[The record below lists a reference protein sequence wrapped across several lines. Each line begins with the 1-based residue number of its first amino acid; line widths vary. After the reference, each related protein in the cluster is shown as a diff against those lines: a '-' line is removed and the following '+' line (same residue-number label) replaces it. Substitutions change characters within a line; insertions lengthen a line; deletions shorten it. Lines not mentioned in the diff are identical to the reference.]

1 MLNER
6 TMKAICRDLGLNYP
20 ESKTELAA
28 LLQEIEAHGRT
39 CISRLCQD
47 VHI

>member
-28 LLQEIEAHGRT
+28 LLQDIEVYGRT
-39 CISRLCQD
+39 CISRPCQYD
-47 VHI
+47 HI